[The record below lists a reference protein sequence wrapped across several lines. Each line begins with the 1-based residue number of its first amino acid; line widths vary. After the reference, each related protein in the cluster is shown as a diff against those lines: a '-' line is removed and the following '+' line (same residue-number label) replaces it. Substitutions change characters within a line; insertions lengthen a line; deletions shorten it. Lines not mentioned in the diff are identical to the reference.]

1 MILDNEVLIRLFS
14 FALILAVMLALEL
27 ALPRRTIFQPR
38 SLRWTNNFAITILN
52 SVMLRL
58 LFPAATVSV
67 ALYVEESEFGLLA
80 GLGIPDFIS
89 IPLAIVALDLI
100 TYAQHRLFHEV
111 PLLWR
116 FHRMHHSDVDIDVTT
131 GLRFH
136 PIEMVLSMI
145 IKLLAIWLL
154 GAPAI
159 AVIFFEVILNAM
171 SMFNH
176 ANFHLPE
183 KTDEM
188 LRKGI
193 VTPDM
198 HRVHHS
204 IRVRETNS
212 NYGFSLSCWD
222 RLFDSYIAQP
232 EGGHLEMDIGVAE
245 FRETTDIRLDKIL
258 MQPFANSPEPTENT
272 GANK

>member
-1 MILDNEVLIRLFS
+1 MIFDNEALIRLFS

-27 ALPRRTIFQPR
+27 ALPRRTIVQPK
-38 SLRWTNNFAITILN
+38 SLRWTNNFAITMLN
-52 SVMLRL
+52 AVMLRL

-67 ALYVEESEFGLLA
+67 ALYVEKSEFGLFA
-80 GLGIPDFIS
+80 GLGIPYFLS
-89 IPLAIVALDLI
+89 IPLAIAALDLI
-100 TYAQHRLFHEV
+100 IYAQHRLFHEV

-116 FHRMHHSDVDIDVTT
+116 IHRMHHSDIDIDVTT

-136 PIEMVLSMI
+136 PIEMLLSML

-154 GAPAI
+154 GAPVI
-159 AVIFFEVILNAM
+159 AVIFFEVILSAA

-188 LRKGI
+188 LRKAI

-204 IRVRETNS
+204 TRARETNS
-212 NYGFSLSCWD
+212 NFGFGLSCWD

-232 EGGHLEMDIGVAE
+232 EDGHLEMDIGIAE
-245 FRETTDIRLDKIL
+245 FRETADIRLDKIL
-258 MQPFANSPEPTENT
+258 MQPFAHSPKS
-272 GANK
+272 AKDAD

>member
-52 SVMLRL
+52 AVMLRL

-80 GLGIPDFIS
+80 GLGMPNFMS

-116 FHRMHHSDVDIDVTT
+116 IHRMHHSDVDIDVTT

-136 PIEMVLSMI
+136 PIEMLLSMI

-204 IRVRETNS
+204 TRGRETNS

-232 EGGHLEMDIGVAE
+232 EDGHLEMDIGVAE

-258 MQPFANSPEPTENT
+258 MQPFANSPEPAEDT
-272 GANK
+272 GSNK

>member
-14 FALILAVMLALEL
+14 FALILTVMLALEL

-52 SVMLRL
+52 AVMLRL

-80 GLGIPDFIS
+80 GLGMPNFMS

-116 FHRMHHSDVDIDVTT
+116 IHRMHHSDVDIDVTT

-136 PIEMVLSMI
+136 PIEMLLSMI
-145 IKLLAIWLL
+145 IKLLTIWLL

-204 IRVRETNS
+204 TRVRETNS

-232 EGGHLEMDIGVAE
+232 EDGHLEMDIGVAE
-245 FRETTDIRLDKIL
+245 FREITDIRLDKIL
-258 MQPFANSPEPTENT
+258 MQPFANSPEPAEDT
-272 GANK
+272 GSNK